1 MDRRQ
6 ALEEAFDKLEE
17 GGEDDTV
24 TTEAP
29 ANEVNEETTQGAQ
42 GEGKQE
48 PSSEATQ
55 GLEAA
60 KGRAKDEKA
69 PLADPSADGK
79 KGAAKTEKKDDALNR
94 AAQAAAGNQP
104 EVGKAPVSWK
114 PAAKAAWDKLPVD
127 VRQDVLRREQ
137 EINKYI
143 SQNDHH
149 RKFTEGFGQ
158 IVRPYMHLIQAQ
170 GSTPLQ
176 AVRNM
181 MVTAAGLAQ
190 GNEEQKA
197 RIVAEIIGNYRVD
210 VEVLDKVLS
219 GGGGAPSG
227 NRGPAAVDPSI
238 LQALQ
243 PVYGFM
249 NEVQQA
255 REAKRQRQQAEAE
268 SLIEQNA
275 DKPFFDDLSDDMADI
290 MEIAAKRGQELTLDQ
305 AYEKALALNPEI
317 SKIVSQQKADE
328 EARANGGTR
337 LAKARRVASTLTGAP
352 SGSPDGKGKATTR
365 REALEAAWDEHAT
378 H

>member
-6 ALEEAFDKLEE
+6 ALEEAFDKLES
-17 GGEDDTV
+17 DDDDVV
-24 TTEAP
+24 TTEVP
-29 ANEVNEETTQGAQ
+29 ANETHEEGTQGVE
-42 GEGKQE
+42 GEGKSE
-48 PSSEATQ
+48 PGAEAPQ
-55 GLEAA
+55 GVEAG
-60 KGRAKDEKA
+60 KSGKKEEKV
-69 PLADPSADGK
+69 PSAEPAADGK
-79 KGAAKTEKKDDALNR
+79 KGAQKTEKTDDALNR

-149 RKFTEGFGQ
+149 RKFTEGFGNV
-158 IVRPYMHLIQAQ
+158 VRPFMPLIQAQ

-181 MVTAAGLAQ
+181 MVTAAGLTT
-190 GNEEQKA
+190 GSEEQKA
-197 RIVAEIIGNYRVD
+197 RIVAEIIGNYKVS
-210 VEVLDKVLS
+210 VEVLDKILS
-219 GGGGAPSG
+219 DGGVPASRG
-227 NRGPAAVDPSI
+227 NASIDPTI
-238 LQALQ
+238 MQALQ

-255 REAKRQRQQAEAE
+255 REAKRQRQVAEAE

-317 SKIVSQQKADE
+317 SKIVAQQKAAE

-337 LAKARRVASTLTGAP
+337 LAKARRASSTLTGAP